1 MAGNH
6 EEITDEI
13 RTLLKEDNLNY
24 EAALRLILAN
34 QIIISRRMRETQDSV
49 GELKADVKDIKESLG
64 KYPSVVWMWYHKRK
78 TLILGVIVLMVLYTV
93 LFSPINFSD
102 IRQVLLDWAGL
113 PPDLGLST
121 TPVP

>member
-13 RTLLKEDNLNY
+13 RSLIKEENLNTD
-24 EAALRLILAN
+24 AALRLILAN
-34 QIIISRRMRETQDSV
+34 QIIMNRRIKETKECISEIK
-49 GELKADVKDIKESLG
+49 EDVVLIKESLER
-64 KYPSVVWMWYHKRK
+64 YPSLIWMWYHKRK
-78 TLILGVIVLMVLYTV
+78 TLIFGLIVLMVLYTI

-102 IRQVLLDWAGL
+102 IRQVLLDWVGL
-113 PPDLGLST
+113 PPDLGLA